1 MRNPLARLASMALLF
16 MALAAAPALAQK
28 PGEVEIRQGVIEQIT
43 NTQIASNH
51 HRGVGAVVGGLAGLG
66 IGSLIGAGTGRD
78 VAMVIGTIGGAL
90 TGNEIQKKHD
100 QPVAAQ
106 QVIVRV
112 KNGVLVS
119 ITQPVDARLKKGQRV
134 YIEGNGEGA
143 RVVPQ

>member
-1 MRNPLARLASMALLF
+1 MALLF